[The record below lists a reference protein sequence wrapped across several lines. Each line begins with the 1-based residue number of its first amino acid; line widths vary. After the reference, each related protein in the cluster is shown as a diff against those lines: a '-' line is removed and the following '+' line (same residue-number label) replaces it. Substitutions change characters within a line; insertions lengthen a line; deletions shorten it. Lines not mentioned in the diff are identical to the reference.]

1 VNQEVQAFM
10 IINARLGIED
20 ADGKWGA
27 YLWGRNLGDKTVLG
41 GGVDVLND
49 IYITRTINSGRTF
62 GIELRGHI

>member
-1 VNQEVQAFM
+1 M
-10 IINARLGIED
+10 PARLCARRDARIGLED
-20 ADGKWGA
+20 SDGKWGA

-49 IYITRTINSGRTF
+49 IYITRSINSGRTF